1 MRLLIITQALVFTRR
16 LAFVIYVIL
25 TLVIVGLGVSGA
37 INLSDGAGDLVVR
50 TSNHLLFYQLPLL
63 ALLISPLVVQHKGAR
78 KDWLWT
84 TSLELP
90 QLVLSQF
97 VGVALVLSGTLALNG
112 LLMFALLLLLGA
124 VPIGSV
130 VSLFGLYLLLVLPVT
145 LMCVSVIIALALLIG
160 HTLVV
165 TAVLTGISALTW
177 LGLFMPTATLLTPL
191 NFTLLTLDINSVVG
205 LGPDRPLLLSLL
217 AFYLGCIP
225 FLLILATIG
234 HARLDRRSGW
244 SSKRSLRFSG
254 LAFLALIGVGGFW
267 QLYSVR
273 AAQRLVPPPVAEQ
286 IDVWEVI
293 RAEQRATL
301 EQTHNL
307 QVSTRLL
314 LHNQSSEDQDVVE
327 LNVNSGLRV
336 TSVSAAGETVA
347 SKQLGETVQLGPL
360 PSAVAAGEE
369 IELELLYTGTPIL
382 LREDYQLV
390 IDLDLTAVNPGSFQR
405 TYVSYAGANGLQW
418 MRDSDWLAWPLTP
431 GPHVARESHSLQI
444 SLNRAEGPFW
454 SSGAIREQTEDKI
467 IYAWENPPL
476 PQFLVAGGAYRH
488 DAYAEGDTWV
498 GKLSGEET
506 VASAQRLL
514 QVRYALGEWLEA
526 PPPRALHVVELPYI
540 QDIVLG
546 GLILGFP
553 YNIEEDFWASR
564 SGSTTVTTT
573 DADGTTT
580 VDEIAVDIPASSP
593 VLHLAVEV
601 SRAWLSNQIHWPENR
616 LHTAGTQSVYQEM
629 CGPNET
635 GDWECIR
642 ERTGG
647 FHLQAPH
654 GRWTEEAEEQS
665 EVLPLLQAFAVASAH
680 ELALSLTGDGAY
692 IEEERAKWNDLAS
705 QVSVWDGPIAA
716 FDDRSSCQLAHFVI
730 ALNEFATQFGRAG
743 LADLITG
750 LAQRHPLGSTPV
762 TAEVVQRLAQD
773 TFGYAWSF
781 PSTDCSEPMTSEPQ
795 WPPQFLATDQRRSE
809 DT

>member
-84 TSLELP
+84 TPLELP

-97 VGVALVLSGTLALNG
+97 VGIALVLSGTLALNG
-112 LLMFALLLLLGA
+112 LLVLVLLALLGA
-124 VPIGSV
+124 VPVGSL

-205 LGPDRPLLLSLL
+205 LGPDRPLLLALL

-273 AAQRLVPPPVAEQ
+273 ATQRLVPPPVAEQ

-336 TSVSAAGETVA
+336 TSASAAGETVA
-347 SKQLGETVQLGPL
+347 SQQLGETVQLGPL
-360 PSAVAAGEE
+360 PAAVAAGEE
-369 IELELLYTGTPIL
+369 IDLELLYTGTPIL

-405 TYVSYAGANGLQW
+405 TYVSYVGANGLQW

-506 VASAQRLL
+506 VASAQQLL

-553 YNIEEDFWASR
+553 YNIEKDFWASR

-665 EVLPLLQAFAVASAH
+665 EVLPLLQAFAVVSAH
-680 ELALSLTGDGAY
+680 ELVLSLTGDGAY
-692 IEEERAKWNDLAS
+692 IEEERVKWNDLAS

-716 FDDRSSCQLAHFVI
+716 FDDRSSCQLAHFVV

-743 LADLITG
+743 LADLVAS

-762 TAEVVQRLAQD
+762 TEEVVQLLVQD
-773 TFGYAWSF
+773 TFGYAWPF
-781 PSTDCSEPMTSEPQ
+781 PSTDCSEN
-795 WPPQFLATDQRRSE
+795 L
-809 DT
+809 

>member
-63 ALLISPLVVQHKGAR
+63 ALLISPLLVQHKGAR

-84 TSLELP
+84 TPLELP

-112 LLMFALLLLLGA
+112 LLVLVLLALLGA
-124 VPIGSV
+124 VPVGSL

-205 LGPDRPLLLSLL
+205 LGPDRPLLLALL

-225 FLLILATIG
+225 FLLILAMIG
-234 HARLDRRSGW
+234 QARLDRRSGW
-244 SSKRSLRFSG
+244 SSKRSLHFSG

-273 AAQRLVPPPVAEQ
+273 AAQRLVPAPVAEQ

-336 TSVSAAGETVA
+336 TSASAAGETVA
-347 SKQLGETVQLGPL
+347 SQQLGETVQLGPL

-405 TYVSYAGANGLQW
+405 TYVSYVGANGLQW

-454 SSGAIREQTEDKI
+454 SSGSISEQTDGKI
-467 IYAWENPPL
+467 IYAWENPLL

-488 DAYAEGDTWV
+488 DAYTEGHTWV

-506 VASAQRLL
+506 VANAQWLL
-514 QVRYALGEWLEA
+514 QMRYTLGEWLET
-526 PPPRALHVVELPYI
+526 PPHASYQVVELPYI
-540 QDIVLG
+540 QDIALG

-553 YNIEEDFWASR
+553 NNIERRFKILIPVHES
-564 SGSTTVTTT
+564 VTTAAGIT
-573 DADGTTT
+573 D
-580 VDEIAVDIPASSP
+580 DIPVETPAGSS
-593 VLHLAVEV
+593 VLYLATKV
-601 SRAWLSNQIHWPENR
+601 SRAWLSDQIHWPENR
-616 LHTAGTQSVYQEM
+616 LSTAGTLREYQEL
-629 CGPNET
+629 CGPPDEHE
-635 GDWECIR
+635 DPWAQEWECTR
-642 ERTGG
+642 ENLGG
-647 FHLQAPH
+647 PNLQAPH
-654 GRWTEEAEEQS
+654 GRWVEEAEWQS
-665 EVLPLLQAFAVASAH
+665 GVTPLLQAFAVVTAH
-680 ELALSLTGDGAY
+680 ELIFLLTGDGVY
-692 IEEERAKWNDLAS
+692 IEEEQAEWKDLAS
-705 QVSVWDGPIAA
+705 DFLDNDLIFMSERESHRPVGSRNSCSLVYLVVSL
-716 FDDRSSCQLAHFVI
+716 S
-730 ALNEFATQFGRAG
+730 EFSAQFGREA
-743 LADLITG
+743 LADLIAS
-750 LAQRHPLGSTPV
+750 LAQRHPPGSTPV
-762 TAEVVQRLAQD
+762 TEEVVQRLAQD
-773 TFGYAWSF
+773 TFGYDW
-781 PSTDCSEPMTSEPQ
+781 PLPRTTSCQEGNDSP
-795 WPPQFLATDQRRSE
+795 
-809 DT
+809 

>member
-16 LAFVIYVIL
+16 FAFVIYVIL
-25 TLVIVGLGVSGA
+25 LLALTGPVALDSSRSNMALVSSVSSVL
-37 INLSDGAGDLVVR
+37 I
-50 TSNHLLFYQLPLL
+50 FFQLPLL

-78 KDWLWT
+78 QDWLWT

-145 LMCVSVIIALALLIG
+145 LMCVSVVIALALVIR

-165 TAVLTGISALTW
+165 TAIAAGLSILTLDD
-177 LGLFMPTATLLTPL
+177 LLMPAGTLLTPL
-191 NFTLLTLDINSVVG
+191 HFTLTSLEINPVVG
-205 LGPDRPLLLSLL
+205 LGPDRPLLLALL

-244 SSKRSLRFSG
+244 SSKRRRSLAA
-254 LAFLALIGVGGFW
+254 LAFLALVGVGGSW
-267 QLYSVR
+267 QLYSVT

-301 EQTHNL
+301 EQTYNL
-307 QVSTRLL
+307 QVSARLL

-336 TSVSAAGETVA
+336 TSASAAGETVA
-347 SKQLGETVQLGPL
+347 SQQLGETVQLGPL

-369 IELELLYTGTPIL
+369 IDLELLYTGTPIL
-382 LREDYQLV
+382 LREDYQIV

-405 TYVSYAGANGLQW
+405 TYVSYVGANGLQW

-431 GPHVARESHSLQI
+431 GPHVARERHSLQI

-467 IYAWENPPL
+467 IYAWENHPL

-488 DAYAEGDTWV
+488 DAYAEGHTWV

-506 VASAQRLL
+506 VASAQQLL

-553 YNIEEDFWASR
+553 YNIEKDFWASR

-665 EVLPLLQAFAVASAH
+665 EVLPLLQAFAVVSAH
-680 ELALSLTGDGAY
+680 ELVLSLTGDGAY
-692 IEEERAKWNDLAS
+692 IEEERVKWNDLAS

-716 FDDRSSCQLAHFVI
+716 FDDRSSCQLAHFVV

-743 LADLITG
+743 LADLITD

-762 TAEVVQRLAQD
+762 TAEVVQLLVQD
-773 TFGYAWSF
+773 TFGYAWPF
-781 PSTDCSEPMTSEPQ
+781 PSTDCSEN
-795 WPPQFLATDQRRSE
+795 L
-809 DT
+809 